1 MTDSHPPQGPGSD
14 EPPADRLGEATLR
27 RYIDHENDLL
37 ITRGEF
43 GPLFEAYLDH
53 VRRWESEPD
62 HLSQTM
68 MRQGLG
74 AAALHLSARPFGE
87 TAGFTINV
95 HRPPTNLF
103 LTGDNT
109 EGHLVGRVFT
119 ENVKPAESSRLFAQS
134 QRNGSPSQQSTVEVE
149 GLDVLLFFE
158 QYYDRSEQTVARF
171 FEESD
176 SAYVMLLALPEADG
190 SWLRE
195 LTRDRALGIASDA
208 PKPLGT
214 ARFRF
219 QCGCDSSRMME
230 TILGLFADQPE
241 ELFRGEAGIE
251 ILCPRCGRRWWIDR
265 SEFDEAA
272 ATSDPRGDDD
282 EPAG

>member
-1 MTDSHPPQGPGSD
+1 MTDSQPPQEPSPGK
-14 EPPADRLGEATLR
+14 PPADKLGEATLR
-27 RYIDHENDLL
+27 RYIDHDNDLL
-37 ITRGEF
+37 ITRGDF

-62 HLSQTM
+62 NLSQTM

-87 TAGFTINV
+87 AVGFTINV

-109 EGHLVGRVFT
+109 EGHIVGRVFT
-119 ENVKPAESSRLFAQS
+119 ENVKPSETSRLFAQS
-134 QRNGSPSQQSTVEVE
+134 TRNGNPPQQSTVEVE
-149 GLDVLLFFE
+149 GLDVLQFFD

-171 FEESD
+171 FEETD
-176 SAYVMLLALPEADG
+176 TTYVMLLALPEADG

-195 LTRDRALGIASDA
+195 LSQDQALGIASDA

-214 ARFRF
+214 SHFRF
-219 QCGCDSSRMME
+219 QCGCDSSKMME
-230 TILGLFADQPE
+230 TILGMFRDKAE
-241 ELFRGEAGIE
+241 ELFLGEEGIE

-272 ATSDPRGDDD
+272 APSSGDDD
-282 EPAG
+282 QPSD